1 MQRNFDEAFDE
12 LLRSWQR
19 HEQLRAQHASFM
31 DLLDARTRLMEA
43 RVASPG
49 PAGAPRPSSSRL
61 RARTNPGA

>member
-12 LLRSWQR
+12 LLRSWRR

-43 RVASPG
+43 RVAV
-49 PAGAPRPSSSRL
+49 A
-61 RARTNPGA
+61 RARRGA